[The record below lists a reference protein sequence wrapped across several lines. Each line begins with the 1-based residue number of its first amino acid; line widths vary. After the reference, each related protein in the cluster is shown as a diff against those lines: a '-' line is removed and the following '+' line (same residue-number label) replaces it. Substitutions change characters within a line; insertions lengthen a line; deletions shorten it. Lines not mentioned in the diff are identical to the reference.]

1 MIDLK
6 QVSFGYR
13 KTKEIFR
20 EMDLTLKPGSIYG
33 LLGRNGAGKTSLLKM
48 VNGLIFP
55 QKGEVRVS
63 GEDPAK
69 RLPWNLADIYFV
81 QEEPMIPSTTVLTY
95 LYTYA
100 PFYPNFDYDRFMR
113 LLTSFGLE
121 GSLRMDK
128 MSHGQKKKVVLCFAV
143 ATNCKVLILDE
154 PTNGLDIPAK
164 SEFRRLVTEALTEER
179 LIIISTHQVRDM
191 NLLIDPI
198 LIVENGRVIFH
209 YSIEQIGRALHFAQH
224 FSMQVPQDVIYA
236 ERIAGGYLTISEN
249 TQGQDSDVD
258 IEILFNAVQSHRERI
273 VSLIEKYNSN
283 SK

>member
-63 GEDPAK
+63 GDDPAK

-81 QEEPMIPSTTVLTY
+81 QEEPMIPSTT
-95 LYTYA
+95 
-100 PFYPNFDYDRFMR
+100 FYPNFDYDRFMR

-191 NLLIDPI
+191 N
-198 LIVENGRVIFH
+198 
-209 YSIEQIGRALHFAQH
+209 S
-224 FSMQVPQDVIYA
+224 S
-236 ERIAGGYLTISEN
+236 
-249 TQGQDSDVD
+249 
-258 IEILFNAVQSHRERI
+258 
-273 VSLIEKYNSN
+273 
-283 SK
+283 

>member
-63 GEDPAK
+63 GDDPAK

-128 MSHGQKKKVVLCFAV
+128 MSHGQKKKVVLCF
-143 ATNCKVLILDE
+143 
-154 PTNGLDIPAK
+154 
-164 SEFRRLVTEALTEER
+164 
-179 LIIISTHQVRDM
+179 DM
-191 NLLIDPI
+191 DKPGQ
-198 LIVENGRVIFH
+198 ETA
-209 YSIEQIGRALHFAQH
+209 RALAELLASQTTVAIMSLPKKDAGKLLEDGQDDEHKHPIQARADAAKDH
-224 FSMQVPQDVIYA
+224 LAEQDV
-236 ERIAGGYLTISEN
+236 E
-249 TQGQDSDVD
+249 
-258 IEILFNAVQSHRERI
+258 
-273 VSLIEKYNSN
+273 
-283 SK
+283 